1 MAKKRVQVAELQTS
15 TEVRP
20 TISPV
25 DTYVRPAE
33 VQSQPN
39 ALLQFVQAIAP
50 AVQASEDIKLE
61 EKIKR
66 ERRIENGVYKSQLA
80 QGEAAAKMLEAK
92 ANKAYTDNPD
102 YFHEMATADVL
113 TMRKGYQDKYIAQLE
128 EQNVDPNII
137 QGLKFK
143 LQESDATFA
152 IEYDKNKVAY
162 AENKLDDQF
171 REAAIAIQ
179 QSDAPAEAQLAEYEN
194 LQNAF
199 AEANPKTN
207 EKGVLV
213 PDFKRF
219 GNIYLNLADESKL
232 VDALSPLNQY
242 LNNKKIT
249 TTSENFKKGQSIEN
263 AAQTQL
269 AAELKA
275 RNKNAVAADKK
286 AVVSDFLD
294 SGNAVV
300 FGKTVVTKEGHSYNR
315 SAADLVTD
323 IDQQTIQRALVIQQS
338 GLPEEVKTEKL
349 NQLGT
354 RRVEFYTG
362 NDLLPPEVQT
372 AQGNIKANFKN
383 ADFTDA
389 KVLEDFTQYFKA
401 LKDFESYGGDAYKGF
416 SEDMKYQIEAVGILA
431 ENGYS
436 LQGALTQMQLP
447 PDMSQNITVESADVL
462 KAIDNSMFT
471 ISDLDEVV
479 NAGYMTNDVSKVATA
494 LKRSMGAKI
503 SDGQLIAMAVRSV
516 AKNYQA
522 VPIGNAVDAKFS
534 AVRLPANRK
543 DKVTIDNL
551 VNGVNDIL
559 ADRREVNR
567 INRALNIQSPTNVVA
582 TGIAAKSQTAQQVFN
597 KPQFTLHWTNS
608 GNDNM
613 LNLIAMP
620 IDPAQAAG
628 NVFTVTTVDLTKL
641 DKNVLDN
648 VKKQHQEKLNAS
660 IDLGLI
666 DESEFGDNDYMM
678 PDEVRTT
685 DEQVQALT
693 PTVQPKGTISPFE
706 AITKLRSIDK
716 EAGAGVV
723 AVTES
728 SQSAIDQLKAKA
740 LADAK
745 ERGVLPEGDEK
756 SWSQQFDSILDSITG
771 GISDYIEGVKERSN
785 NQAPSDNPLIKLMRE
800 QPAEEVLGEVA
811 SEIGDVVTAVPK
823 GLAAVNEALISPAGA
838 STLPSESRT
847 KVSDMT
853 GDVKKM
859 TGNTIAEK
867 ASNLIKSQEGFDP
880 NPYPDG
886 KDRSVGYGFYLPA
899 LEQDELALIKDVE
912 NITQEEADAVM
923 ALKTEKINTF
933 IASEVP
939 SFDTLPE
946 EAQLGVISMAYQLG
960 APNVK
965 SKWPSFMK
973 ALKEAAAAPEGS
985 EERKAALKE
994 AAFNMLYNRKSDG
1007 STTKTKWH
1015 TQTPKR
1021 AKAMAAAI
1029 QG

>member
-39 ALLQFVQAIAP
+39 ALQQFVQAITP
-50 AVQASEDIKLE
+50 AVKASEDIKLE

-80 QGEAAAKMLEAK
+80 QGEAAAIMLEAK
-92 ANKAYTDNPD
+92 ANTAYTDNPD
-102 YFHEMATADVL
+102 YFHELATADVL

-152 IEYDKNKVAY
+152 IAYDKNKVAY

-179 QSDAPAEAQLAEYEN
+179 QSNAPAAAQLAEFES
-194 LQNAF
+194 LQKAF
-199 AEANPKTN
+199 AEANSKTN
-207 EKGVLV
+207 EKGVLA

-219 GNIYLNLADESKL
+219 GNIYLDIADEAKL

-242 LNNKKIT
+242 IKNKKIT
-249 TTSENFKKGQSIEN
+249 TTSENFKKGQGIEN

-269 AAELKA
+269 VAELKT

-286 AVVSDFLD
+286 ATVSNFLD

-300 FGKTVVTKEGHSYNR
+300 FGETVVTREGHSYNR

-323 IDQQTIQRALVIQQS
+323 IDQQTVQRALVIQQS

-354 RRVEFYTG
+354 RRAEFYTG

-372 AQGNIKANFKN
+372 AQGNVKANFKN
-383 ADFTDA
+383 ANFNDP
-389 KVLEDFTQYFKA
+389 KVLESFTQYFKA

-416 SEDMKYQIEAVGILA
+416 SEDMKYQIEAVGILS
-431 ENGYS
+431 ENNYS
-436 LQGALTQMQLP
+436 LQEALTQMQLP
-447 PDMSQNITVESADVL
+447 PDMSQKITVESADVL

-516 AKNYQA
+516 AKNYKA
-522 VPIGNAVDAKFS
+522 VPIGNAIDAKFA
-534 AVRLPANRK
+534 AVKLPANRK

-551 VNGVNDIL
+551 SNGVNDIL
-559 ADRREVNR
+559 ANKGEINR
-567 INRALNIQSPTNVVA
+567 INRALNITPSTNVVA
-582 TGIAAKSQTAQQVFN
+582 TGIAAKSQTSQQVFN

-628 NVFTVTTVDLTKL
+628 NVFTVTTVDLTKF

-648 VKKQHQEKLNAS
+648 VTKQHQEKLNAS

-693 PTVQPKGTISPFE
+693 TTVQPKGTVSVVE
-706 AITKLRSIDK
+706 AMTKLRSLDK
-716 EAGAGVV
+716 EASQGIA

-728 SQSAIDQLKAKA
+728 SQSVIDQLKAKA

-745 ERGVLPEGDEK
+745 ERGVLPEE

-771 GISDYIEGVKERSN
+771 GISDYIDGVKERSN
-785 NQAPSDNPLIKLMRE
+785 NQAPSDNPLIKLMRD

-811 SEIGDVVTAVPK
+811 GQVADVVTAVPK
-823 GLAAVNEALISPAGA
+823 GLAALNEALISPAGA

-973 ALKEAAAAPEGS
+973 ALKEAATAPEGS